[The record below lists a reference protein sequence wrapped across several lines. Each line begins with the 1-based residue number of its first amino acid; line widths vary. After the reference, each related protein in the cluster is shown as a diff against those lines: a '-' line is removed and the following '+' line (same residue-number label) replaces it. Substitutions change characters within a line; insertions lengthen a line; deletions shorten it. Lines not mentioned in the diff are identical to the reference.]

1 MLSNSSVEENST
13 RRINELE
20 QQVRE
25 LTDANEEFK
34 RIVSELP
41 DGILQFDRDLRCIF
55 MNKAAERATGI
66 PRAALVGRSAYE
78 IDFQDDIKAAGL
90 ITLRDVLTTGERRVG
105 RYPYFGPAGL
115 RYVEVKYY
123 AHCDADRNVIN
134 VTVIARDVTEERTSA
149 AEAEQARAE
158 LAQILDSI
166 NESFLALNPDWQF
179 TYVND
184 RVLETTRRKR
194 EELIGRSVW
203 ELFPSLLGTPFET
216 EFRRVMCERVP
227 LRFQAGFERSAMW
240 FEVHAYPAKQGI
252 CALVVDITERRKAEQ
267 ELRGAH
273 QLVHAVIEAS
283 PLAIV
288 AMNAQGNITMWNPA
302 AERIFGWKQDEV
314 LGGAVPF
321 VPEDKLDEHRAMRA
335 SDLQGEGFTGR
346 ELVRRRK
353 DGSAVDISVSTAPL
367 RDESGAVTGIIS
379 VYEDITERKQ
389 TERDLGRHAEEL
401 ARSNAD
407 LQQFAFVTS
416 HDLQEPLRTMAS
428 YAQLLERRYK
438 DRLDSNG
445 HEFLNFIVDGAS
457 RMQRLINDLLAFS
470 RLLHGHERAL
480 ARVDVDAVVAWA
492 LMNLSSAI
500 KESEAVITHDELP
513 VVTGNEQEIV
523 QLFQN
528 VLSNAIKYRGPEK
541 PVIHI
546 GAGRRDGQ
554 HLFWVSDNGLGID
567 PAYHNHI
574 FGVFKRLHGKDVP
587 GTGIGL
593 ALCKRI
599 VEKHGG
605 RIWVESEPG
614 KGATFFFTL
623 QE

>member
-1 MLSNSSVEENST
+1 MLSNSRVEVDSS
-13 RRINELE
+13 RRIQELE
-20 QQVRE
+20 QQVHDLVRV
-25 LTDANEEFK
+25 NQEFE

-41 DGILQFDRDLRCIF
+41 DGILQFDCNLRCIF

-66 PRAALVGRSAYE
+66 PSAALVGRSAFE
-78 IDFQDDIKAAGL
+78 IEFQDDIKAAGL
-90 ITLRDVLTTGERRVG
+90 VALREVLETGDRRTG
-105 RYPYFGPAGL
+105 RYPYWGPSGL
-115 RYVEVKYY
+115 RHVEVKYY
-123 AHCDADRNVIN
+123 AHRDPSGSIVN
-134 VTVIARDVTEERTSA
+134 VTVIARDVTDEKVSA

-158 LAQILDSI
+158 LTQILDSI
-166 NESFLALNPDWQF
+166 NESFLALSPEWQF
-179 TYVND
+179 SYVNN
-184 RVLETTRRKR
+184 RVLETTRKRR
-194 EELIGRSVW
+194 EELIGRNLW
-203 ELFPSLLGTPFET
+203 EVFPSLLGTPFET
-216 EFRRVMCERVP
+216 EFRRVMSERVP
-227 LRFQAGFERSAMW
+227 ARFQAGFEPNAMW

-252 CALVVDITERRKAEQ
+252 AALVVDITERRKSEH
-267 ELRGAH
+267 ELRSAH

-288 AMNAQGNITMWNPA
+288 AMTADGKITMWNPA
-302 AERIFGWKQDEV
+302 AERIFGWKQEEV
-314 LGGAVPF
+314 RGGLIPF
-321 VPEDKLDEHRAMRA
+321 VPEDKKEEHQAMRVR
-335 SDLQGEGFTGR
+335 DLEGEGFIGR

-353 DGSAVDISVSTAPL
+353 DGSPIDISVSTAPI
-367 RDESGAVTGIIS
+367 RDESGAITGIIS

-389 TERDLGRHAEEL
+389 TERELSRHADEL

-438 DRLDSNG
+438 DKLDGSA
-445 HEFLNFIVDGAS
+445 HEFLAFIVDGAS

-480 ARVDVDAVVAWA
+480 TPVDVDAVVAWA

-500 KESEAVITHDELP
+500 KESEAVITHDPLP
-513 VVTGNEQEIV
+513 LVTGNEQEIV

-528 VLSNAIKYRGPEK
+528 VLSNAIKYRSGEK
-541 PVIHI
+541 PAIHI
-546 GAGRRDGQ
+546 GSDRRDGQ
-554 HLFWVSDNGLGID
+554 HLFWVRDNGVGID
-567 PAYHNHI
+567 PAYHTHV